1 MMKNNELSNRAIT
14 LLMSAFLFITPAI
27 VFAADEHKQQAKD
40 DKSAEHHNGHD
51 KHGDHGHHHDH
62 DHGDHTESHHG
73 GIVSTADGF
82 HHELVLTEE
91 GKIIFYAEGLPT
103 DEELKKIT
111 VRLIIL
117 SGKEK
122 QNLEMVLD
130 EEDNHRFE
138 VPITKS
144 LTAND
149 KVVAMINMGAK
160 KTRMVRFEIT
170 SD

>member
-1 MMKNNELSNRAIT
+1 MMKNNDLSNRAMT
-14 LLMSAFLFITPAI
+14 LLMSTLLFITPVV

-40 DKSAEHHNGHD
+40 DKSAEHHD
-51 KHGDHGHHHDH
+51 DHGHHHDH

-73 GIVSTADGF
+73 GIVGVADGF
-82 HHELVLTEE
+82 HHELVLAEE

-117 SGKEK
+117 RGKEK

-130 EEDNHRFE
+130 KDDNHRFE
-138 VPITKS
+138 VPITKP
-144 LTAND
+144 LTEND
-149 KVVAMINMGAK
+149 KVVAMISMGDK
-160 KTRMVRFEIT
+160 KTRMVRFEVT